1 MSTRPATAARGAAVL
16 ALTATF
22 MAATVLTA
30 TAATATPGQ
39 AIAAQAAA
47 RPAVNS
53 AGPDLAALVNPFI
66 GTAGHGDVFPGAD
79 TPFGM
84 LQWSPDTA
92 IRPDGGGYSARS
104 SEISGFS
111 LVHMSGPG
119 CKFGGDVPV
128 LPTLGAVRPAAD
140 DDFRRSRQE
149 AQAGYYSV
157 HLGDGIG
164 VRLTATTRTGLA
176 EFSFPAG
183 RRGNLIFKLTGS
195 QNGDSAVTFTRVSGT
210 LVEGSVTSRNTDC
223 GDPEPYTLHF
233 AMRFSRPAAGH
244 GTFTTAAGSTVSRS
258 SGAGRPAAILR
269 QGASSLSVTARGPL
283 RLPPTVPAGA
293 PDPDG
298 HPAYHGRLPA
308 GAGARPE
315 ISGPAGAYVTFPAGA
330 PVLAKVGI
338 SYVSV
343 ANAAANLAAEDPG
356 WSFSDIASTAQASW
370 NALLG
375 KIAVTGGSH
384 AQQTVFYTALYHCML
399 APSVFSDDNGQYI
412 GADGKVHQ
420 LAAGQTAQYTDF
432 SGWDIYRGQAQLEAL
447 LDPSAAS
454 GAAQSLVN
462 AYDQTG
468 MLPRW
473 QAYGRESYVMVGDP
487 SDAILADYYA
497 FGARQFDVSGALAA
511 MITQASRP
519 GSIRP
524 GLHYLDSLG
533 YLPENGSYGC
543 CNYHGPVATTL
554 EYDTDD
560 FAISALAG
568 ALHHGAARTRFR
580 KRAHDWHNLL
590 NPASKLM
597 QPRLIDGDW
606 LPDFSPTSQTG
617 FVEGDSWQ
625 YTGMVPFDI
634 AGLAAAKGGNAAMG
648 RYLNQVLSAFL
659 TGDDGRTANMAN
671 EPSIE
676 LPWEYDYVGAPYA
689 TQRTVRSIQDRL
701 WRDAA
706 DGIPGNDDLGAMSAW
721 YVWSALGMYPM
732 TPGTSTLALG
742 SPLFR
747 NAVIDLGSGASLRIV
762 GSDAGTGRPYVRSA
776 TWNGATWTRAYA
788 PAAAITAGGSLDF
801 RLGSS
806 AARSWAA
813 RPADAPP
820 SYGP

>member
-1 MSTRPATAARGAAVL
+1 MSTRPVIAVRGAAFLALAAAAATATAA
-16 ALTATF
+16 
-22 MAATVLTA
+22 TA
-30 TAATATPGQ
+30 TAATATP
-39 AIAAQAAA
+39 AA
-47 RPAVNS
+47 NS
-53 AGPDLAALVNPFI
+53 AAPDLAALVNPFI
-66 GTAGHGDVFPGAD
+66 GTTGGGNVFPGAD

-104 SEISGFS
+104 SEITGFS

-140 DDFRRSRQE
+140 DHFQRSRQD

-157 HLGDGIG
+157 RLGDGIG

-176 EFSFPAG
+176 EFSFPPG

-195 QNGDSAVTFTRVSGT
+195 QNGDSAVTFKRVSRT
-210 LVEGSVTSRNTDC
+210 LVEGSVTSRNADC

-233 AMRFSRPAAGH
+233 AMRFSRPATGH
-244 GTFTTAAGSTVSRS
+244 GTFTAVASSTPHDS
-258 SGAGRPAAILR
+258 SGAASSRGSQPAAVLNP
-269 QGASSLSVTARGPL
+269 GASSLSVTARGPL
-283 RLPPTVPAGA
+283 QLPPAVPAGA
-293 PDPDG
+293 PDADG
-298 HPAYHGRLPA
+298 HPAYHGKLPA
-308 GAGARPE
+308 SAGLQPNL
-315 ISGPAGAYVTFPAGA
+315 SSPAGAYVTFPAGA

-343 ANAAANLAAEDPG
+343 ANAASNLAAEDPR
-356 WSFSDIASTAQASW
+356 WSFGNIESMAQSSW

-375 KIAVTGGSH
+375 KITVTGGSH
-384 AQQTVFYTALYHCML
+384 AQRAVFYTALYHSLL

-412 GADGKVHQ
+412 GTDGKVHR
-420 LAAGQTAQYTDF
+420 LATGQTAEYTNF
-432 SGWDIYRGQAQLEAL
+432 SGWDIYRTQAQLEAL

-468 MLPRW
+468 ILPRW
-473 QAYGRESYVMVGDP
+473 QAYGREAYIMVGDP

-497 FGARQFDVSGALAA
+497 FGARQFDVSAALAA
-511 MITQASRP
+511 MIRQASRP
-519 GSIRP
+519 GNVRP
-524 GLHYLDSLG
+524 GLNYLDSLG
-533 YLPENGSYGC
+533 YLPEDGSYGC
-543 CNYHGPVATTL
+543 CNYYGPVSTTL

-568 ALHHGAARTRFR
+568 TLHHAAARTRFR
-580 KRAHDWHNLL
+580 KRAYDWHNLL
-590 NPASKLM
+590 NPVSKLM
-597 QPRLIDGDW
+597 QPRLADGSW

-634 AGLAAAKGGNAAMG
+634 AGLAGAKGGKAAMV
-648 RYLNQVLSAFL
+648 RYLNQVLSGFL
-659 TGDDGRTANMAN
+659 SGDDGPTANMTN

-676 LPWEYDYVGAPYA
+676 LPWEYDYVGQPYA
-689 TQRTVRSIQDRL
+689 TQRAVRRIQDQL
-701 WRDAA
+701 WRDAT

-732 TPGTSTLALG
+732 TPGTTTLALG

-747 NAVIDLGSGASLRIV
+747 RAVIDLGSGRSLRIV
-762 GSDAGTGRPYVRSA
+762 GADAGPGRPYVRSA
-776 TWNGATWTRAYA
+776 TWNGVTWTRAYA

-801 RLGSS
+801 RLGRSP
-806 AARSWAA
+806 ARSWAA
-813 RPADAPP
+813 RAADAPP

>member
-1 MSTRPATAARGAAVL
+1 
-16 ALTATF
+16 
-22 MAATVLTA
+22 
-30 TAATATPGQ
+30 
-39 AIAAQAAA
+39 
-47 RPAVNS
+47 
-53 AGPDLAALVNPFI
+53 
-66 GTAGHGDVFPGAD
+66 
-79 TPFGM
+79 M

-104 SEISGFS
+104 SEITGFS

-140 DDFRRSRQE
+140 DHFRRSRQE

-157 HLGDGIG
+157 RLADGIG
-164 VRLTATTRTGLA
+164 VSLTATTRTGLA

-195 QNGDSAVTFTRVSGT
+195 QNGDSAVTFNRVSST

-223 GDPEPYTLHF
+223 GDPEPYTLRF
-233 AMRFSRPAAGH
+233 AMRFSRPATGH
-244 GTFTTAAGSTVSRS
+244 GTFTAAAGSTAAGSTA
-258 SGAGRPAAILR
+258 AGRLAAILHP
-269 QGASSLSVTARGPL
+269 GASSLSVTARGPL
-283 RLPPTVPAGA
+283 QLPPTVPSGA

-298 HPAYHGRLPA
+298 QPAYHGRLPA
-308 GAGARPE
+308 GAGVRPDL
-315 ISGPAGAYVTFPAGA
+315 SGPAGAYVTFPAGP

-356 WSFSDIASTAQASW
+356 WSFSDIESAAQASW

-384 AQQTVFYTALYHCML
+384 AQQVVFYTALYHSLL
-399 APSVFSDDNGQYI
+399 APSVFSDDNGQYT
-412 GADGKVHQ
+412 GADGEVHQ
-420 LAAGQTAQYTDF
+420 LAAGQTAEYTNF
-432 SGWDIYRGQAQLEAL
+432 SGWDIYRAQAQLEAL

-473 QAYGRESYVMVGDP
+473 QAYGRESYVMDGDP

-497 FGARQFDVSGALAA
+497 FGARQFDVSAALAA
-511 MITQASRP
+511 MISQASTP
-519 GSIRP
+519 NNIRP
-524 GLHYLDSLG
+524 GLNYLDSLG

-560 FAISALAG
+560 FAISALAS
-568 ALHHGAARTRFR
+568 ALGDSTGTPFLE
-580 KRAHDWHNLL
+580 RAHDWANLL

-597 QPRLIDGDW
+597 QPRLADHRW
-606 LPDFSPTSQTG
+606 LPHFSPTSQTG

-634 AGLAAAKGGNAAMG
+634 AGLAAAKGGRAAMV
-648 RYLNQVLSAFL
+648 RYLNQVLSGFL
-659 TGDDGRTANMAN
+659 SGDDGRTANMAN

-676 LPWEYDYVGAPYA
+676 LPWEYDYVGQPYA
-689 TQRTVRSIQDRL
+689 TQRTVRNIQDRL

-732 TPGTSTLALG
+732 TPGTATLALG

-747 NAVIDLGSGASLRIV
+747 RAVIDLGSGSSLRII
-762 GSDAGTGRPYVRSA
+762 GADAGTGRPYVQSA

-806 AARSWAA
+806 PARDWAA
-813 RPADAPP
+813 RAADAPP